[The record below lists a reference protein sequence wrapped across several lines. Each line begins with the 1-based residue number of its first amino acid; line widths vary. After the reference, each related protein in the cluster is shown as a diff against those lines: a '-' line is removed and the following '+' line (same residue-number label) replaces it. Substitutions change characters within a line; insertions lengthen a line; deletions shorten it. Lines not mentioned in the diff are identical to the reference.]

1 MPPPD
6 PLEQLR
12 VLDISSADFPDK
24 IAKLLCS
31 NEYKQ
36 CVQGLEGDVLVWLV
50 EFLHD
55 VRLYV
60 LHHPPLLNI
69 T

>member
-12 VLDISSADFPDK
+12 VLDISSPDFPDK
-24 IAKLLCS
+24 IAKLLRGS
-31 NEYKQ
+31 EYQ
-36 CVQGLEGDVLVWLV
+36 RCIPGLEGDVLVWLV
-50 EFLHD
+50 ELLHD
-55 VRLYV
+55 VRPCV
-60 LHHPPLLNI
+60 LHHPPLLDI